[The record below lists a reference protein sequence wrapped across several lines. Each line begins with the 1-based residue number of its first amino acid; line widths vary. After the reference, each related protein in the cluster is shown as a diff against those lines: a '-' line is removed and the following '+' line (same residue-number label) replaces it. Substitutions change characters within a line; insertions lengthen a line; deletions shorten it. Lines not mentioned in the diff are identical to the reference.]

1 MNTKAERI
9 TALLN
14 ETRQAAPADKL
25 HELTAAIAGATVQE
39 AAYGLAAYCRGLVIT
54 AQQVT
59 ALQRDTLVA
68 QIEQQSN
75 DGPVH

>member
-1 MNTKAERI
+1 MNTTAERI

-14 ETRQAAPADKL
+14 ETRQTAPADKL
-25 HELTAAIAGATVQE
+25 HELTATIAGATLQE
-39 AAYGLAAYCRGLVIT
+39 VAYATAAYCRGLVV
-54 AQQVT
+54 AAHQVCE
-59 ALQRDTLVA
+59 LQRDTLVA